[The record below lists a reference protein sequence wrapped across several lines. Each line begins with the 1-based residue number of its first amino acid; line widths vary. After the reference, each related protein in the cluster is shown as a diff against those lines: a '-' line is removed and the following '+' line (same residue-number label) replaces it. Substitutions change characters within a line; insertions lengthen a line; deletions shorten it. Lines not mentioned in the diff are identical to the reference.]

1 MPTYVTLFKWTGQGV
16 KSVKDSPARIKAAK
30 QLIESMGGKFLGIYV
45 TMGEY
50 DLIAVTEGPS
60 DEMASAISLSIA
72 SKGNVKTTTLRAFT
86 EEEFSEILKKVP

>member
-1 MPTYVTLFKWTGQGV
+1 MPTYVTLFNWTGQGI
-16 KSVKDSPARIKAAK
+16 KSVKDSPERIRAAK
-30 QLIESMGGKFLGIYV
+30 QHIESMGGKFLGIYV